1 MQKKCLVLI
10 GNIKL
15 KSLLDPK
22 QSWLV
27 IVVIQCE
34 ISNNIQR
41 LPRKKRK
48 VILIQWPKKKIK
60 SWCKGLD
67 FIEII
72 EMSCMQ

>member
-41 LPRKKRK
+41 LPRKQRK
-48 VILIQWPKKKIK
+48 AILIQWPKKKIK
-60 SWCKGLD
+60 S
-67 FIEII
+67 
-72 EMSCMQ
+72 

>member
-1 MQKKCLVLI
+1 MQKKRLVLI

>member
-15 KSLLDPK
+15 KSLLDQK
-22 QSWLV
+22 QSWFV

-41 LPRKKRK
+41 LPRKKKRGK
-48 VILIQWPKKKIK
+48 W
-60 SWCKGLD
+60 
-67 FIEII
+67 F
-72 EMSCMQ
+72 